1 MYGYTHDPETGGLL
15 LSDELSQF
23 SKEPRPVYARELDIL
38 GFDAFWKYETQDE
51 APYLWAEANSYWY
64 RGKRVAKTVG
74 GSLYEKPG
82 IELEHDA
89 DGTII
94 LPEGSILEKV
104 DIAGMVKKN
113 ELRLAALEQL
123 TVKKIYATYH
133 KYEKKLDCFHVAFSG
148 GKDSIVLLELVK
160 RALPR
165 SSFMVVFGDTGMEFP
180 DTYAAVDQVEARC
193 KEDGIAFY
201 RAASHFKPEESWKLF
216 GPPSR
221 VLRWCC
227 TVHKSVPQTLKIRE
241 ILGKRDY
248 TGMDFV
254 GVRAHESAARSE
266 YEYENYGK
274 KQKGQYS
281 FNPILEWSAAEVW
294 LYIYQRALVVNDA
307 YKKGNSRAGCLFCP
321 HSAGKSDYFRRVNYP
336 EEVLRFINLIR
347 GSVDDP
353 NIESYISNGG
363 WLERRNGRDVKE
375 NETKF
380 AAEVK
385 DDRFVLHVTKPST
398 DWHEWVKTLA
408 EPVDFQVS
416 ETTDG
421 FEVFASKDLA
431 KTATGKRLQLCFIKA
446 AHCVS
451 CGACETNCRAGALS
465 FKDGLHIENCIHCG
479 QCHTIELGCYRADS
493 LKKPNS
499 EGARMKSLNTFA
511 DHAPKVE
518 WIDEFFARGTEFL
531 SENTLGP
538 MQITKFKRFLSDASL
553 IEKNK
558 TTSFFELVKNIGV
571 NSEVAWSLILIQLVC
586 QNPQV
591 QWYVRELPAGQQK
604 SVNEVVDAL
613 AGFSVK
619 EKDARS
625 IFKAFKRLSEIQLG
639 KRIHFGQYVNGAK
652 GMDAIIRTKPA
663 LPTERVFLYGLYRF
677 AEACGGYYEFNLS
690 RLLDFTIESEGISP
704 AEIFAMTRDEVE
716 QILNGLSRSHAEFIS
731 FATTH
736 DLELIHLAADKKSS
750 DVLDLFK

>member
-1 MYGYTHDPETGGLL
+1 MYAYSHDLETGGLL
-15 LSDELSQF
+15 LHDELSQF
-23 SKEPRPVYARELDIL
+23 SKEPRPVYSRELDIL
-38 GFDAFWKYETQDE
+38 GFDEYWSYEKRDDV
-51 APYLWAEANSYWY
+51 PYLWAEANFYWY
-64 RGKRVAKTVG
+64 RGRRVAKTIG

-82 IELEHDA
+82 IELECDA
-89 DGTII
+89 EGMPV
-94 LPEGSILEKV
+94 LPKGSTLLPV
-104 DIAGMVKKN
+104 DLAGMVAKN
-113 ELRLAALEQL
+113 ELRIAALEQQ
-123 TVKKIYATYH
+123 TIKMIYAAYH

-165 SSFMVVFGDTGMEFP
+165 SAFMVIFGDTGMEFP
-180 DTYAAVDQVEARC
+180 DTYAAVAEVEARC
-193 KEDGIAFY
+193 KEQGVAFY

-281 FNPILEWSAAEVW
+281 FNPILEWSSAEVW
-294 LYIYQRALVVNDA
+294 LYIFLRGLVVNDA

-321 HSAGKSDYFRRVNYP
+321 HSAGKSDYFRSVNYP
-336 EEVLRFINLIR
+336 EEVSRFTNLIR

-353 NIESYISNGG
+353 NLESYISNGG
-363 WLERRNGRDVKE
+363 WLERRNGRDIKE

-385 DDRFVLHVTKPST
+385 DDRYVLHVTKPST
-398 DWHEWVKTLA
+398 DWHEWVKTIA

-416 ETTDG
+416 ETAEG
-421 FEVFASKDLA
+421 FDVFASKDLA
-431 KTATGKRLQLCFIKA
+431 KTATGKRLQQCFIKA

-465 FKDGLHIENCIHCG
+465 FKDGLRIENCIHCG

-499 EGARMKSLNTFA
+499 EGVKMKSLNTFA

-518 WIDEFFARGTEFL
+518 WIDEFFERGTEFL

-538 MQITKFKRFLSDASL
+538 MQITKYKRFLSDANL

-558 TTSFFELVKNIGV
+558 TTSFFELVKGIGV
-571 NSEVAWSLILIQLVC
+571 NSDEAWSLILIQLVC

-591 QWYVRELPAGQQK
+591 QWYVRQLPAGQQK
-604 SVNEVVDAL
+604 SVNEVIDAL

-639 KRIHFGQYVNGAK
+639 RRIHFGQYVKGIK
-652 GMDAIIRTKPA
+652 GMDAITRTKPV

-677 AEACGGYYEFNLS
+677 AEACDGYYEFNLS
-690 RLLDFTIESEGISP
+690 RLLDFTIESEGVSP

-716 QILNGLSRSHAEFIS
+716 QTLNGLARNYPEFIS
-731 FATTH
+731 FTSTH
-736 DLELIHLAADKKSS
+736 DLELIKLTDDKKSAE
-750 DVLDLFK
+750 VLNLFR